1 MFFGWFVK
9 DKKKQQQKKKR
20 GGFKQKSALASF
32 FFHFITGWVDF
43 LFFGDHIG
51 YKYYKNWKIQ
61 PSSYAEGSMIK
72 CPPWEPTVIGK

>member
-20 GGFKQKSALASF
+20 GGFKQKPALASF

-43 LFFGDHIG
+43 LFLGTTSDI
-51 YKYYKNWKIQ
+51 NITKIEKFNPVVMQ
-61 PSSYAEGSMIK
+61 K
-72 CPPWEPTVIGK
+72 DQ